1 MTRMAAMMVMLA
13 ASVSLVGAGESDARA
28 QAVYWDKA
36 SLLKDFF
43 ATSQRVTFKK
53 LSLDEGQ
60 RAAVESRLGKRPPTA
75 VTLYYG
81 TTDGHVDGFAI
92 IDNEMGQHEPITFG
106 VLIGT
111 DGAMKRL
118 EIMVYRESYGDD
130 VREARFRRQFEG
142 RRASDPVRH
151 GKDIVAVSGATISS
165 KAMANGARR
174 ALILVDE
181 LVLKPGL
188 NILASTAAR

>member
-1 MTRMAAMMVMLA
+1 MTMLA
-13 ASVSLVGAGESDARA
+13 TVALLLVAIGGGDASA

-53 LSLDEGQ
+53 LTLDDAQ
-60 RAAVESRLGKRPPTA
+60 RATVEGRLGTRPPA
-75 VTLYYG
+75 SVTVYYG
-81 TTDGHVDGFAI
+81 TTGGHIDGFAI

-130 VREARFRRQFEG
+130 VREARFRRQFAG
-142 RRASDPVRH
+142 RKASDPVRH
-151 GKDIVAVSGATISS
+151 GADIVAVSGATISS
-165 KAMANGARR
+165 KAMASGARR
-174 ALILVDE
+174 SLVLVDE

-188 NILASTAAR
+188 KTLASTASR